1 MKKEDKTNNPIE
13 AMHKWFNSLQNKGE
27 NFKNIFKTINVLRKI
42 YSDEDVNID
51 NQLGGKKYRKRNAV
65 FEKRNDKIIAV
76 LEVYGRQKTYPTK
89 LRQLHIIAAKLVLD
103 VLTDIQDENA
113 NFPDED

>member
-76 LEVYGRQKTYPTK
+76 LQ
-89 LRQLHIIAAKLVLD
+89 LRKFSILISITGITLIILD
-103 VLTDIQDENA
+103 HEHG
-113 NFPDED
+113 